1 MAGQLEYSATPS
13 SNVAINGIG
22 IQGSNTIKNGDDA
35 MRQIMADAATAI
47 TRQVPKP
54 AGTYTAVKSDYK
66 QFWRATGAATVNLTA
81 AATLTDGWCLW
92 IKADGGAVLVD
103 PNGSEQIN
111 GALTLTIP
119 NGASAFIACT
129 GTAFFAIVSGNV
141 PGPTTSVDNTV
152 PRFDGTAGILQPSSL
167 VINDDGSVM
176 LTGTDP
182 GATGGPDLD
191 AFRDSASPAA
201 SDILA
206 RMLFNGR
213 DSAANKELYALIQT
227 LLIDP
232 TATSE
237 DAQIDFQTVIAGAL
251 ASRMKLGA
259 GLIIGSPTGGDPGA
273 GKVNLTE
280 VQQDGVAIRPRIL
293 SASVAT
299 TSGTSFDF
307 TSIPSWAKEI
317 RIGLVGVSLSGTDDL
332 LIQIGSGSVD
342 TTGYSATCV
351 NTLSPNA
358 LATATSTAGFNLV
371 GGDAA
376 GLFNGTVILT
386 LVDAATNTWNVLS
399 TASPTSVRV
408 VIGAGTKSV
417 AGVIDRVRLTRS
429 GSNTFDAGKA
439 SITVIG

>member
-1 MAGQLEYSATPS
+1 MPRNGSGVMSWPPNTQGVPNTKVSSTRYNAFLADLLQDLNAARPINAGGTGGNTAISGNDGLNTTGADMPSAGTLNLGSATGVVV
-13 SNVAINGIG
+13 NVTGTT
-22 IQGSNTIKNGDDA
+22 TI
-35 MRQIMADAATAI
+35 TAL
-47 TRQVPKP
+47 
-54 AGTYTAVKSDYK
+54 G
-66 QFWRATGAATVNLTA
+66 TVNSGA
-81 AATLTDGWCLW
+81 IRTLVF
-92 IKADGGAVLVD
+92 A
-103 PNGSEQIN
+103 
-111 GALTLTIP
+111 GALTLTHNATSLILP
-119 NGASAFIACT
+119 GAANIATAAGDVATFRSKGAGNWVCVGYQRANG
-129 GTAFFAIVSGNV
+129 GPVSGV
-141 PGPTTSVDNTV
+141 LTSPTTITS
-152 PRFDGTAGILQPSSL
+152 
-167 VINDDGSVM
+167 
-176 LTGTDP
+176 TDAS
-182 GATGGPDLD
+182 ATGGPDLD
-191 AFRDSASPAA
+191 LFRNSASPAA
-201 SDILA
+201 ADVLA
-206 RMLFNGR
+206 RVLFNGE
-213 DSAANKELYALIQT
+213 DSAGNKELYALIQA

-232 TATSE
+232 TSTSE

-259 GLIIGSPTGGDPGA
+259 GLIVGSPTGGDPGP
-273 GKVNLTE
+273 GKANLTE

-332 LIQIGSGSVD
+332 LVQIGSGSVD

-358 LATATSTAGFNLV
+358 LATVTSTAGFNLV

-376 GLFNGTVILT
+376 GLFNGTIILT

-417 AGVIDRVRLTRS
+417 SGVIDRARLTRS